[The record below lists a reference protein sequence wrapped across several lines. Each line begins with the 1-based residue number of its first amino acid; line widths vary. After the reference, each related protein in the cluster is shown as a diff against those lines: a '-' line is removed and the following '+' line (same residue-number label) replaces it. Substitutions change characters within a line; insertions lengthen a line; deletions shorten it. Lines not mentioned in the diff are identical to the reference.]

1 MALIPGY
8 RIGRAAEDI
17 KRELSDIM
25 RSLKDPRVAGLLSIV
40 RVEVSGDLSYAKVY
54 ISSMEGLEQ
63 AKTAV
68 KGLQNGSGYIRKE
81 LGRRVRLRKVP
92 ELKFIADDSI
102 AHSAEILRMLESFEN
117 GENSHED

>member
-1 MALIPGY
+1 MPGY

-68 KGLQNGSGYIRKE
+68 KGLQNGSGDIRKE